1 MEIYWVIKAS
11 LELIFV
17 MASMVV
23 MSSANCPDPGFP
35 AHGNRTVHVSPA
47 RRPMDDGT
55 VISFSCDPN
64 YTLRGAK
71 KIICMKGRWNGKKPI
86 CKASG
91 CSLPPPYFPNA
102 HQKSQLPQNTIG
114 SYVEYE
120 CIKGYTSEGRSTKIL
135 CDKDHDSQG
144 YFWNGNITCEKI
156 RCGPPPRIAHGNVT
170 TGPNSDGTRTYATY
184 HCFSGYVML
193 DLNDKPIPPTPPFLM
208 SCGEGRPWPKIR
220 TPKCVKTC
228 PTSDVKI
235 DHGGIQSE
243 PRYTTTEQKIFT
255 ENETATFLCEHH
267 YKLEGNRKLKCM
279 KSGLWSDK
287 APRCVINVCTSP
299 GDIEHGRVTFENT
312 KADRTTS
319 PIGTVARFNCNV
331 GFKLVGNST
340 RQCQP
345 DGHWSGQRNP
355 ICQKSMLKCE
365 QKNLIDGEYQ
375 PKKANY
381 FLHDKITPHCKPGY
395 YLWGP
400 PSLTCWEYDADVA
413 DWYYPGC
420 EKGVHTELF
429 NCNETPEPECVTSTE
444 FDKKCEN
451 VGGRATLTPKKGRDS
466 VICEKSPE
474 EPDVSDDPQKPNR
487 ELDKMTI
494 VIASTGSTLGALVV
508 LLAALYCFRQ
518 RIRRLRRPSYRSR
531 RYSDD
536 DRIAFIAYAGDVHF
550 ILPSY
555 DEAMSQVERSPP
567 PFESVVGGAQ
577 GSANRSTTD
586 SNGNQSTNQSGNTG
600 LNHTATSTNPATEDG
615 DLRTSHELAQGQ
627 SIRVVSSP
635 LADNVR
641 DTICSSTTQNVDHAS
656 SSESTRRIGSSD
668 ERACVNASGEEPSPN
683 RPSEDIPSC
692 SSEEDL
698 TSNQTQPLL
707 PNSRSGVRA

>member
-1 MEIYWVIKAS
+1 MEMYWVIKAS

-35 AHGNRTVHVSPA
+35 AHGNRTVSPV
-47 RRPMDDGT
+47 DDGT
-55 VISFSCDPN
+55 IISFSCDPN

-71 KIICMKGRWNGKKPI
+71 KIICIKGRWNGKKPI

-91 CSLPPPYFPNA
+91 CPLPPPPFPNA

-114 SYVEYE
+114 SYAEYE
-120 CIKGYTSEGRSTKIL
+120 CDKGYTSEGRPTKIL

-144 YFWNGNITCEKI
+144 YSWNGNITCEKI
-156 RCGPPPRIAHGNVT
+156 RCGPPPKIAHSNVT
-170 TGPNSDGTRTYATY
+170 TSHNSDGTITYATY
-184 HCFSGYVML
+184 HCFSGYAIL
-193 DLNDKPIPPTPPFLM
+193 DFRDKLQPSFVM
-208 SCGEGRPWPKIR
+208 SCDEGQLWGKIK

-228 PTSDVKI
+228 RTSDVKI
-235 DHGGIQSE
+235 DHGILSE
-243 PRYTTTEQKIFT
+243 PRYTTKDEQKIFT
-255 ENETATFLCEHH
+255 ENETATFSCESH
-267 YKLEGNRKLKCM
+267 YKLEGNSELKCM
-279 KSGLWSDK
+279 ESGLWSDK
-287 APRCVINVCTSP
+287 APRCVINICTSP
-299 GDIEHGRVTFENT
+299 GDIEHGRVTFDNH
-312 KADRTTS
+312 KADQTTS
-319 PIGTVARFNCNV
+319 PIGTVARFRCNV

-345 DGHWSGQRNP
+345 GGHWSGQRTP

-365 QKNLIDGEYQ
+365 QQNLIDGEYQ

-381 FLHDKITPHCKPGY
+381 FLHDKITPHCKPDY

-400 PSLTCWEYDADVA
+400 PSLTCSDFADSAV
-413 DWYYPGC
+413 WLYPGC
-420 EKGVHTELF
+420 NNKDVPTELF

-451 VGGRATLTPKKGRDS
+451 VGGRATLISKKGRDS
-466 VICEKSPE
+466 MICEKLPE
-474 EPDVSDDPQKPNR
+474 EPDVPDDSQKPNR

-586 SNGNQSTNQSGNTG
+586 RNGNQSTNQSGNTG
-600 LNHTATSTNPATEDG
+600 LNHTATSTNPATEGD
-615 DLRTSHELAQGQ
+615 DLRTAQELAQGQ
-627 SIRVVSSP
+627 SIRVVSNP
-635 LADNVR
+635 LAENVR
-641 DTICSSTTQNVDHAS
+641 DTICSSTTQNVDHVS
-656 SSESTRRIGSSD
+656 SSESTRRIGFSD
-668 ERACVNASGEEPSPN
+668 ERACVNAPGEEPSPN

-707 PNSRSGVRA
+707 PSSRSGVMA

>member
-1 MEIYWVIKAS
+1 MEMYWVIKAS

-35 AHGNRTVHVSPA
+35 VHGSRTMRH
-47 RRPMDDGT
+47 PMDGRT
-55 VISFSCDPN
+55 TIIFSCDPN

-71 KIICMKGRWNGKKPI
+71 KIMCTKGRWNGKKPI
-86 CKASG
+86 CKASD
-91 CSLPPPYFPNA
+91 CPLPPPPFPNA
-102 HQKSQLPQNTIG
+102 HQKSQSPQNTIG

-120 CIKGYTSEGRSTKIL
+120 CNKGYTSEGRPTKIL

-144 YFWNGNITCEKI
+144 YFWNGNITCERI
-156 RCGPPPRIAHGNVT
+156 RCGPPPKIAHGNVT
-170 TGPNSDGTRTYATY
+170 TGPNSDGTTTLATY
-184 HCFSGYVML
+184 RCFSGYAIL
-193 DLNDKPIPPTPPFLM
+193 DFKDGLKFNDPTFVM
-208 SCGEGRPWPKIR
+208 SCGEEQRWQKLH

-228 PTSDVKI
+228 RTSDVKI
-235 DHGGIQSE
+235 DHGGIKSE
-243 PRYTTTEQKIFT
+243 PRYTTKDEQKIFT
-255 ENETATFLCEHH
+255 ENETATFSCESH
-267 YKLEGNRKLKCM
+267 YKLEGNSELKCM
-279 KSGLWSDK
+279 ESGLWSDK
-287 APRCVINVCTSP
+287 APRCVINICTSP
-299 GDIEHGRVTFENT
+299 GDIEHGRVTFDNHN
-312 KADRTTS
+312 ADQTTS
-319 PIGTVARFNCNV
+319 PIGTVARFRCNV

-345 DGHWSGQRNP
+345 GGHWSGQRTP

-365 QKNLIDGEYQ
+365 QRDLIDGEYQ

-381 FLHDKITPHCKPGY
+381 FLHDKITPHCKPDY

-400 PSLTCWEYDADVA
+400 PSLTCSDFADSAV
-413 DWYYPGC
+413 WLYPGC
-420 EKGVHTELF
+420 NKDVPTELF

-444 FDKKCEN
+444 FDRKCEN
-451 VGGRATLTPKKGRDS
+451 VGGRATLISKKGRDS
-466 VICEKSPE
+466 MICEKLPE
-474 EPDVSDDPQKPNR
+474 EPDVPDDSQKPNR

-586 SNGNQSTNQSGNTG
+586 RNGNQSTNQSGNTG
-600 LNHTATSTNPATEDG
+600 LNHTATSTNHATEGD
-615 DLRTSHELAQGQ
+615 DLRTAQELAQGQ
-627 SIRVVSSP
+627 SICVVSNP
-635 LADNVR
+635 LAENVR
-641 DTICSSTTQNVDHAS
+641 DTICSSTTQNVDNVS
-656 SSESTRRIGSSD
+656 SSESTRRIGFSD
-668 ERACVNASGEEPSPN
+668 ERACVNAPGEEPSPN

-707 PNSRSGVRA
+707 PSSRSGVMA

>member
-1 MEIYWVIKAS
+1 MEMYWVIKAS

-23 MSSANCPDPGFP
+23 MSSANCPDPGFL
-35 AHGNRTVHVSPA
+35 AHGSRFVFHPV

-55 VISFSCDPN
+55 TISFSCDPN
-64 YTLRGAK
+64 YALRGAK
-71 KIICMKGRWNGKKPI
+71 KIMCIKGRWNGKKPI

-91 CSLPPPYFPNA
+91 CPLPPPPFPNA
-102 HQKSQLPQNTIG
+102 NQKSQTPQNTIG

-120 CIKGYTSEGRSTKIL
+120 CNKGYTSEGRPTKIL
-135 CDKDHDSQG
+135 CDKDHDLQG
-144 YFWNGNITCEKI
+144 YSWNGNITCEKI
-156 RCGPPPRIAHGNVT
+156 RCGPPPKIAHSNVT
-170 TGPNSDGTRTYATY
+170 TSHNSDGTITYATY
-184 HCFSGYVML
+184 HCFSGYAIL
-193 DLNDKPIPPTPPFLM
+193 DFRDKLQPSFVM
-208 SCGEGRPWPKIR
+208 SCDEGQLWGKIK

-228 PTSDVKI
+228 RTSDVKI
-235 DHGGIQSE
+235 DHGILSE
-243 PRYTTTEQKIFT
+243 PRYITEDEQKIFT
-255 ENETATFLCEHH
+255 ENETATFSCERH
-267 YKLEGNRKLKCM
+267 YKLEGNSELKCM
-279 KSGLWSDK
+279 ESGLWSDK
-287 APRCVINVCTSP
+287 APRCVINICTSP
-299 GDIEHGRVTFENT
+299 GDIEHGRVTFDNH
-312 KADRTTS
+312 KADQTTS
-319 PIGTVARFNCNV
+319 PIGTVARFRCNV

-345 DGHWSGQRNP
+345 GGHWSGQRTP

-365 QKNLIDGEYQ
+365 QRDLIDGEYQ

-381 FLHDKITPHCKPGY
+381 FLHDKITPHCKPDY

-400 PSLTCWEYDADVA
+400 PSLTCSDFADSAV
-413 DWYYPGC
+413 WLYPGC
-420 EKGVHTELF
+420 NKDVSTELF

-451 VGGRATLTPKKGRDS
+451 VGGSATLISKKGRDS
-466 VICEKSPE
+466 MICEKLPE
-474 EPDVSDDPQKPNR
+474 EPDVPDDSQRPNR

-586 SNGNQSTNQSGNTG
+586 RNGNQSTNQSGNTG
-600 LNHTATSTNPATEDG
+600 LNHTATSTNPATEG
-615 DLRTSHELAQGQ
+615 NDLRTAHELAQGQ
-627 SIRVVSSP
+627 SIRVVSNP
-635 LADNVR
+635 LAENVR
-641 DTICSSTTQNVDHAS
+641 DTICSSTTQNVDHVS
-656 SSESTRRIGSSD
+656 SSESTRRIGFSD
-668 ERACVNASGEEPSPN
+668 ERACVNAPGEEPSPN

-707 PNSRSGVRA
+707 PSSRSGVMA